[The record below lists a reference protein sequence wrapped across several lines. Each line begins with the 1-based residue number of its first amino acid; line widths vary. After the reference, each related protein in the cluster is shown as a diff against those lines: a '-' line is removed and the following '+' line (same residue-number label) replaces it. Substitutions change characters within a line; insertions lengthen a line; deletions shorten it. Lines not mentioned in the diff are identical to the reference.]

1 VSIEDTLTVPVDQV
15 DQIEKTYICSDSNL
29 WKGEID
35 SRIQYTGL
43 IPIFVSYKFKE
54 NAFLGWACAS
64 PSPHLGPKCKV
75 VWLIDGVAQDS
86 SMETFS
92 SLKNISR
99 TKYFEEGGVH
109 TICAKVINLATSESQ
124 FFCKEI
130 DFEPWNY
137 LYGYVNLKNYQAQ
150 VSDSFQVE
158 LFGLNHNKY
167 LSTKTTFLGDTGL
180 NFRFTKVPPDD
191 YLVRASPISGS
202 IVDNYS
208 STYMDSSLIWNGAT
222 IIRVDSFNNYV
233 GKLIYPVRIQSQNGP
248 GILQGF
254 ITGVG
259 NICTTQI
266 AGLGARNFNFTSKGT
281 RILVLSSSGAPIATT
296 LLNDDGTF
304 YLENLP
310 VGSYN
315 LKIEHPG
322 INSVLIPIVFT
333 QASPAL
339 VVQATVTAGG
349 VSTITKTRKNILLAD
364 LDVFPNPTTGKIQI
378 QEFDKIETITLINS
392 LGKQLEIK
400 LENETDIE
408 KLSSGIYCL
417 EGKMKDGRIY
427 KQTILKN

>member
-1 VSIEDTLTVPVDQV
+1 MKTISKKVKVIFPLLIAFVCMQSNVCNAAFNFKIKVLMNNSSGLGLGGPGIYIQRLEPMFPNEVHFSTADSTGQSSFALQTSGNPADLNSFRISIGFGSVSIEDTLTVPVDQV

-158 LFGLNHNKY
+158 LFGLN
-167 LSTKTTFLGDTGL
+167 
-180 NFRFTKVPPDD
+180 R
-191 YLVRASPISGS
+191 
-202 IVDNYS
+202 
-208 STYMDSSLIWNGAT
+208 
-222 IIRVDSFNNYV
+222 
-233 GKLIYPVRIQSQNGP
+233 
-248 GILQGF
+248 
-254 ITGVG
+254 
-259 NICTTQI
+259 
-266 AGLGARNFNFTSKGT
+266 
-281 RILVLSSSGAPIATT
+281 
-296 LLNDDGTF
+296 
-304 YLENLP
+304 
-310 VGSYN
+310 
-315 LKIEHPG
+315 
-322 INSVLIPIVFT
+322 
-333 QASPAL
+333 
-339 VVQATVTAGG
+339 
-349 VSTITKTRKNILLAD
+349 
-364 LDVFPNPTTGKIQI
+364 
-378 QEFDKIETITLINS
+378 EF
-392 LGKQLEIK
+392 
-400 LENETDIE
+400 
-408 KLSSGIYCL
+408 
-417 EGKMKDGRIY
+417 
-427 KQTILKN
+427 